1 MSQPHPYSDLPDR
14 AFWKRSVSDRHFADL
29 SDLWDGM
36 ALTRADKV
44 ATAGSCFA
52 QHLGRNLAQ
61 RGANFI
67 DMEPA
72 PDFLP
77 DADSRRRWGYDVYS
91 CRYGNIYTVR
101 QLRQLVEEAFGLRSP
116 AEAVWRMGERFVD
129 ALRPNIDP
137 VGQPDAETV
146 RQLRARHLERVR
158 EMLTTLDVLV
168 FTLGLTEAWV
178 ARGDGTVY
186 PTAPGTIAGT
196 YDPARHEFLNFRYPE
211 VMADLEAAWSLIHAE
226 NPGARLL
233 LTVSPV
239 PLAATASGGHV
250 LTATTFSKSTL
261 RAVAGDFVA
270 AHPEA
275 TYFPSYEIITAAPGR
290 GMYYDP
296 DWRGVNPYGVEM
308 VMRHFFSGRLG
319 PHFGAAAPMAE
330 EGDVICDE
338 EAMMEAVEGA

>member
-1 MSQPHPYSDLPDR
+1 MSQTQPYANLPDR

-29 SDLWDGM
+29 SGLWDGM
-36 ALTRADKV
+36 ALTRTDKV

-61 RGANFI
+61 RGANFM

-77 DADSRRRWGYDVYS
+77 DAETRRRWGYDVYS

-101 QLRQLVEEAFGLRSP
+101 QLRQLVEEAFDQRAPVES
-116 AEAVWRMGERFVD
+116 VWRMGGRFVD

-137 VGQPDAETV
+137 VGQPDARTV
-146 RQLRARHLERVR
+146 RRLRSRHLARVR
-158 EMLTTLDVLV
+158 EMLTSLDVLV
-168 FTLGLTEAWV
+168 FTLGLTEAW
-178 ARGDGTVY
+178 ASCEDGTIY
-186 PTAPGTIAGT
+186 PTAPGTIAGA
-196 YDPARHEFLNFRYPE
+196 YDPARYEFLNFRYPE
-211 VMADLEAAWSLIHAE
+211 VMADLEAAWGLIRAN

-239 PLAATASGGHV
+239 PLAATASGQHV
-250 LTATTFSKSTL
+250 LTATTSSKSTL
-261 RAVAGDFVA
+261 RAVAEDFVA
-270 AHPEA
+270 AHAEA

-296 DWRGVNPYGVEM
+296 DWRGVNSYGVEM
-308 VMRHFFSGRLG
+308 VMRHFFSGHLG
-319 PHFGAAAPMAE
+319 PHFGATRPLAE

-338 EAMMEAVEGA
+338 DAMLKAVAEG